1 MRGAFLTAIDSSRQD
16 ADAVGQPVASPAR
29 SVSTPT
35 KISLSA
41 RASSPTSTFTVFI
54 RGCEAGNDWQ
64 LLAGFREW
72 LVARCGRGDNLIWEA
87 LVLHQAFP
95 DGPPQ
100 REQLEAEAELNRVA
114 VGALFRLLDEYLQRR
129 TEHGGLAKIFEECG
143 AWQKEQ
149 SRS

>member
-1 MRGAFLTAIDSSRQD
+1 MDYRKLF
-16 ADAVGQPVASPAR
+16 ADVHRRPGMFTLDGSFHD
-29 SVSTPT
+29 
-35 KISLSA
+35 
-41 RASSPTSTFTVFI
+41 FTVFI

-72 LVARCGRGDNLIWEA
+72 LVTRCGRGDNLIWEA

-114 VGALFRLLDEYLQRR
+114 VEALFRLLDEYLQRR
-129 TEHGGLAKIFEECG
+129 TEHGGLANIFDEYVT
-143 AWQKEQ
+143 WRKTQ
-149 SRS
+149 SWS